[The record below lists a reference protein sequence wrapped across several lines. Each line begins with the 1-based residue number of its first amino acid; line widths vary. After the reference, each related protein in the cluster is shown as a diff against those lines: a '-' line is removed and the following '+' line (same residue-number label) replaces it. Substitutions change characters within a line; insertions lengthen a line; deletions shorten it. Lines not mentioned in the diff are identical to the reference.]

1 MSTTTFRSQFFNNF
15 AHIHLNNAGLAPI
28 SYVARQK
35 IHDWA
40 DQFYREGF
48 ASDAE
53 YVAEALASKAHLSRL
68 LGCEPSD
75 VAFFSSTAG
84 GVNQVAFGL
93 DLQSDDEVLV
103 LDQDYS
109 SLLYPFLFAC
119 KNRGA
124 KLRTV
129 ASEPDFSIN
138 LERLISAL
146 SAKTKVLALSW
157 VQYQTGAQLDFKTL
171 IHEAKAR
178 GVFVFVD
185 VMQGV
190 GLHPCDLWSW
200 GVDAMVGGSHKWL
213 VSPVGV
219 GYLALRPEWVLKMQP
234 LLYGS
239 GTFGSCDEPSNFAC
253 APKLDASKFEPG
265 SRQILEITALGA
277 SCKMI
282 HEFGVPLIQA
292 ESLRLAQRL
301 RSGLRDLGYRLQTPA
316 GPWPNSIVNFV
327 ADQERMNEIR
337 EIFDKNKILSAI
349 RAGGIRLSPH
359 AFNSDDEIDKVLN
372 FL

>member
-1 MSTTTFRSQFFNNF
+1 M
-15 AHIHLNNAGLAPI
+15 NNAGLAPI

-40 DQFYREGF
+40 DRFYREGF
-48 ASDAE
+48 ATDAE
-53 YVAEALASKAHLSRL
+53 YTADALASKAHLSRL

-75 VAFFSSTAG
+75 VAFFTSTAG

-93 DLQSDDEVLV
+93 DLKSEDEVLV

-124 KLRTV
+124 KLTTV
-129 ASEPDFSIN
+129 PSEPDLSIN
-138 LERLISAL
+138 LERLISAM

-178 GVFVFVD
+178 GLFVLVD

-190 GLHPCDLWSW
+190 GLHPCDLWSL
-200 GVDAMVGGSHKWL
+200 GADALVGGSHKWL

-219 GYLALRPEWVLKMQP
+219 GYMALRPH
-234 LLYGS
+234 S
-239 GTFGSCDEPSNFAC
+239 GTFGSCDDPSNFAC
-253 APKLDASKFEPG
+253 TPKSNASKFEPG
-265 SRQILEITALGA
+265 SRQVLEITALGA

-282 HEFGVPLIQA
+282 HEFGVGAIQA

-301 RSGLRDLGYRLQTPA
+301 RSGLLDLHYRLQTPA

-327 ADQERMNEIR
+327 ADQKRMNEVR
-337 EIFDKNKILSAI
+337 EVFHQEKILYAL
-349 RAGGIRLSPH
+349 RAGGLRLSPH
-359 AFNSDDEIDKVLN
+359 AFNTNEEIDKVLN
-372 FL
+372 LL